1 MMVITMRDTKHKV
14 DTPSVSEEQIRD
26 SMEITKADA
35 VELNAEL
42 DKSNAPSLESDNA
55 PIEATTEAWDRG
67 IRQAQAKKNTTLED
81 VHKVFSKWLF
91 VDDTD
96 RIDLALAVG
105 MNYTTTGAPIWIF
118 LVSPAGDWKSELL
131 MSFTGLPN
139 VIQLDQIT
147 KNTLASGLKDTVDL
161 GSQLTGKRSLIIS
174 PDLANLISCASD
186 DKKMIWSQFR
196 EWYDG
201 RINKMTGSGTSKK
214 YDNCYVNFLAG
225 ATPVMRG
232 EYLIHQ
238 AIGTRELLYDCDPD
252 PSQNEAKMNQAWEN
266 EDYEEEM
273 REELRTVVYDFCL
286 YHTPEN
292 IKVSKAIR
300 EFLSHEANRLS
311 LLRATGTIDWH
322 SGELKGDVTREVP
335 TRLIKQLKRLWLT
348 LKSLDPEYPDKTAKR
363 IIRKIIDSSGSKN
376 RQRIIKAFK
385 GAKTTDKWLNIADIR
400 RETKLGRRTIKAECE
415 QLWSL
420 GSLRSETRVERI
432 GASVVSDG
440 CGGET
445 ERGGLIREVE
455 YYSPIQQETTQEEL

>member
-1 MMVITMRDTKHKV
+1 MVNKNRKV
-14 DTPSVSEEQIRD
+14 ISPSSGEESLRK
-26 SMEITKADA
+26 SMEITREDA
-35 VELNAEL
+35 VELNAER
-42 DKSNAPSLESDNA
+42 DKLNAPPLENGNA
-55 PIEATTEAWDRG
+55 PIEATKEAWNQG
-67 IRQAQAKKNTTLED
+67 IRQAQAKKDTTLED

-96 RIDLALAVG
+96 RIDIALAVG
-105 MNYTTTGAPIWIF
+105 INYTTKGAPIWIF

-174 PDLANLISCASD
+174 PDLANLISCGSD

-196 EWYDG
+196 ELYDG

-252 PSQNEAKMNQAWEN
+252 PSHNKAKMEMAWEN

-273 REELRTVVYDFCL
+273 RAELRTVVYDFCL
-286 YHTPEN
+286 YHKPEN

-300 EFLSHEANRLS
+300 EFLNNEANHLS
-311 LLRATGTIDWH
+311 LLRATGDIDWKH
-322 SGELKGDVTREVP
+322 GELRGDVTREIP
-335 TRLIKQLKRLWLT
+335 TRLIKQLKRIYIA
-348 LKSLDPEYPDKTAKR
+348 LKSLDPEYPDSKAKR
-363 IIRKIIDSSGSKN
+363 IIRKIITSSGSRN
-376 RQRIIKAFK
+376 RQRIIKVFK
-385 GAKTTDKWLNIADIR
+385 DTKMEDNWLNIANIR
-400 RETKLGRRTIKAECE
+400 QETRLGRMTIKAECE

-420 GSLRSETRVERI
+420 GSLKKEVRVERI
-432 GASVVSDG
+432 GSTATSDIDG
-440 CGGET
+440 YEVQK
-445 ERGGLIREVE
+445 GGLIREVD
-455 YYSPIQQETTQEEL
+455 YYAPIQQEKPQKEL